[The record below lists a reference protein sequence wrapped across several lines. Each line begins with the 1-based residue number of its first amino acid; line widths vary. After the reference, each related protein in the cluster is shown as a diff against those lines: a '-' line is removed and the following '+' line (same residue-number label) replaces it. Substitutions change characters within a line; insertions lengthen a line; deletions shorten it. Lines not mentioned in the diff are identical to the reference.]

1 MLWIFKF
8 IFQLFFDIAKFRERS
23 KQIVDLRAEVQ
34 GKISMIRKLED
45 ENQNYCELLIKLQK
59 DFESCKHLLQRERE
73 GKIML
78 QHDLSMQDQQ
88 IIFLEKKNTE
98 LKDEASKYQ
107 LALGNAT
114 NFRFNDD
121 DPNNTM
127 RLKSDIE
134 SLQNMIEDYVTHL
147 KTGVEINFEN
157 VNKLLQKY
165 GSQTTINSDNP
176 NRRLI
181 KAVLQ
186 HHVLKEILSY
196 TDVCPE
202 NHCTETCT
210 LESNIIR
217 KTDDL
222 IGLINRFSDERVGT
236 DDVTRVASIKLR
248 QQVYV
253 ILGNR
258 GYANVYDKNKQHPF
272 LTIYQKRLNYSMN
285 QYRTFN
291 DPKKKTM
298 VERMSEKL
306 IQEVVRVFKFRFK
319 VQEPIVEI
327 NWMNYGTE
335 IMEEYVEKHYE
346 NFKDALVDVCS
357 FPLIG
362 RNLSNQAKRKI
373 LILAKVVPIY
383 AG

>member
-1 MLWIFKF
+1 
-8 IFQLFFDIAKFRERS
+8 RN

-34 GKISMIRKLED
+34 EKVSTIKKLED
-45 ENQNYCELLIKLQK
+45 DNQNYRELLIKLRK

-78 QHDLSMQDQQ
+78 QHDLSVQDQQ
-88 IIFLEKKNTE
+88 ITFLEKKNTE

-134 SLQNMIEDYVTHL
+134 NLQNMIEDYVTNL

-157 VNKLLQKY
+157 VNKLLQTY
-165 GSQTTINSDNP
+165 GSQTTINSDDP

-202 NHCTETCT
+202 NDCTETCT

-222 IGLINRFSDERVGT
+222 IGLINRFSNERVGT

-258 GYANVYDKNKQHPF
+258 GYANVYEKNIENKQHPF
-272 LTIYQKRLNYSMN
+272 LTIFQKRLNDSMN
-285 QYRTFN
+285 QYRAVN

-298 VERMSEKL
+298 VERMAEKL

-319 VQEPIVEI
+319 VQEPMIEI
-327 NWMNYGTE
+327 YWINYSTK
-335 IMEEYVEKHYE
+335 IM
-346 NFKDALVDVCS
+346 D
-357 FPLIG
+357 
-362 RNLSNQAKRKI
+362 
-373 LILAKVVPIY
+373 
-383 AG
+383 